1 MSVSLSVVV
10 PCFNAAAYLDAAL
23 RSVALQ
29 AVPDVEVIVIDDGS
43 TDGSAEIAR
52 RHSPS
57 VRLVQQEHQG
67 ISASRN
73 RGIELSRGEIVGF
86 LDADDLLPPESLRS
100 RLDVLAS
107 FPEADGATGLVKQ
120 FISPELN
127 PKERVGLEVSDAP
140 SCGRV
145 AGAMLLRRAVFKRVG
160 GFDSR
165 FRLGE
170 TLDWVSRADAAG
182 VSMRSVD
189 EVVLLR
195 RIHAANSVRRATQ
208 LRSDYLRVLKAS
220 IDRQRRR
227 SGSDA

>member
-57 VRLVQQEHQG
+57 VRLVQQENQG

-100 RLDVLAS
+100 RFDVLAS
-107 FPEADGATGLVKQ
+107 FPEADGATGLVRQ

-127 PKERVGLEVSDAP
+127 PKERAGLEVSL
-140 SCGRV
+140 CEVQTRE
-145 AGAMLLRRAVFKRVG
+145 RRPPYFQ
-160 GFDSR
+160 
-165 FRLGE
+165 
-170 TLDWVSRADAAG
+170 
-182 VSMRSVD
+182 
-189 EVVLLR
+189 VVNLFAR
-195 RIHAANSVRRATQ
+195 RPQSPPRKGPRE
-208 LRSDYLRVLKAS
+208 
-220 IDRQRRR
+220 RQRT
-227 SGSDA
+227 